1 MIEFDVDMGYLEE
14 TGELDCVILHDENGE
29 MGDMTFIPEPED
41 YLKEIYNWA
50 FSGME
55 GCDEPEWSLFAGI
68 TGVIAKYWRET
79 SMPSHTPND
88 YDDIEF

>member
-1 MIEFDVDMGYLEE
+1 MQ
-14 TGELDCVILHDENGE
+14 
-29 MGDMTFIPEPED
+29 D
-41 YLKEIYNWA
+41 YLKEVYDWA
-50 FSGME
+50 YSNME

-79 SMPSHTPND
+79 SLPSHTPND